1 MNKYA
6 LVLDST
12 VYFEKEFLKKE
23 NIEVVSLYISD
34 ELGNT
39 YKEKEITREFI
50 IEKQKE
56 GRTFKTSA
64 PGPGEFTECFEQ
76 LLTNGYEHIFVIGLS
91 KALSGTY
98 QSSVV
103 GRTMLDN
110 PESVTVFDTNQSA
123 YGNEM
128 LVLELLKMRNENQ
141 TQEEIKSRM
150 NQIISNSRLMFTCE
164 NLFSLVRG
172 GRLSTTRAMIGTVL
186 RMKPIINMIDGKLM
200 LHKTERTYKNV
211 FKIITDEIKESLK
224 SSQKLTVYIT
234 DTYSKK
240 SGDMLHDSIK
250 SSFPDAQ
257 IIRTDLLGPVMT
269 VHVGN
274 KGFGIS
280 WFTS

>member
-6 LVLDST
+6 VVLDST
-12 VYFEKEFLKKE
+12 VYFEKEFLE
-23 NIEVVSLYISD
+23 SNNIEVVSLYVTD
-34 ELGNT
+34 EHGNS
-39 YKEKEITREFI
+39 YKEKEVTREFI
-50 IEKQKE
+50 IKQQEE

-64 PGPGEFTECFEQ
+64 PGPGEFSNCFEE
-76 LLTNGYEHIFVIGLS
+76 LLEKGYEHIFVIGLS
-91 KALSGTY
+91 KELSGTY

-103 GRTMLDN
+103 GRNMLET
-110 PESVTVFDTNQSA
+110 PEVVTVFDTNQSA

-128 LVLELLKMRNENQ
+128 LVLELLKMIQNKEDKEVI
-141 TQEEIKSRM
+141 TSRM
-150 NQIISNSRLMFTCE
+150 NKIIKNSRLMFTCE

-186 RMKPIINMIDGKLM
+186 RMKPIINMIDGKLL

-211 FKIITDEIKESLK
+211 FKIITEQINQSLK
-224 SSQKLTVYIT
+224 DFKNLTVYIT
-234 DTYSKK
+234 DTYSEK
-240 SGDMLHDSIK
+240 SGNMLLENIK
-250 SSFPDAQ
+250 KAYPQAN

-280 WFTS
+280 WFVE

>member
-6 LVLDST
+6 VVLDST
-12 VYFEKEFLKKE
+12 VYFEKEFLE
-23 NIEVVSLYISD
+23 EHNIKVVSLYVTD
-34 ELGNT
+34 ELENS
-39 YKEKEITREFI
+39 YKESEVSREFI

-64 PGPGEFTECFEQ
+64 PGPGEFVKEFET
-76 LLTNGYEHIFVIGLS
+76 LLENGYEKIYMIGLS

-98 QSSVV
+98 QSSIV
-103 GRTMLDN
+103 GRNMLDN
-110 PESVTVFDTNQSA
+110 PENVVVFDTNQSA

-128 LVLELLKMRNENQ
+128 LVLELLKMIESGSDAI
-141 TQEEIKSRM
+141 EIEARM
-150 NQIISNSRLMFTCE
+150 HKIIHQSRLMFTCE
-164 NLFSLVRG
+164 NLFSLVKG

-186 RMKPIINMIDGKLM
+186 RMKPIINMIDGKLI

-211 FKIITDEIKESLK
+211 FKIITDEIDK
-224 SSQKLTVYIT
+224 SVQGFNNLTLYIT

-240 SGDMLHDSIK
+240 SSESLLTVVKDKYPTANIIK
-250 SSFPDAQ
+250 
-257 IIRTDLLGPVMT
+257 TDLLGPVMT

-280 WFTS
+280 WFTE